1 MSGLKS
7 LVAST
12 MMGLALSIVASSAA
26 LAQTSAPA
34 QAIPVADF
42 FKLPAVRSPILSPS
56 GKKIAM
62 IVPAGNDRLGL
73 AVANIETPDKFVG
86 VAKFE
91 DADVG
96 SIHWVND
103 ERLVF
108 TAIDYQSPV
117 AEQRGSGLYAVNAD
131 GSDFL
136 WLIEQNGN
144 YRAVGIPA
152 TRPLSARHRL
162 LGVIDGAG
170 DDVIIERA
178 DYFDNVRV
186 ASASL
191 LRLNTKDLTVRPLNL
206 GEKPNGAQGWVL
218 DRQIRPRVAT
228 TYEEDGI
235 AAVHWRPEGSDDW
248 VKLFSFDVF
257 NPEAGNFTPLAID
270 FDGQLYVSSV
280 VKGANAEG
288 VSALYR
294 YDPAKKAIDPKPLI
308 SVKGFDFDGHFVFDR
323 STRTTLGVQFTSD
336 APGVVWFD
344 AGMKAAQEQIDKLLP
359 GTVNTIQCRNC
370 AKSNHLIVTA
380 MSDRQSPVHFLF
392 DRAAGK
398 LRLIGASR
406 PWLDSARMAEQ
417 DMVRIKARDGMEL
430 PVYVTKP
437 KGKGPWPAVV
447 MVHGGPFVRGHEWGF
462 HPEGQFLA
470 SRGYLV
476 IEVEFRGSR
485 GYGSKLFRAGWKQ
498 WGLAMQD
505 DITDATKWAIQQG
518 LADGRRIAIAGGSYG
533 GYATMMGLLKEPDL
547 YRAGINIVGVTDIA
561 LMYEVGWS
569 DFVGNDWMRFG
580 MPRMIGDPKKDE
592 AQLTA
597 TSPLKNAARIKQPV
611 LMAYGEQ
618 DLRVPLPHGTR
629 MRDALIAS
637 GNKQVEWVQYA
648 NEGHGFMLLKNNVDL
663 WSRVE
668 RFLAANLK

>member
-1 MSGLKS
+1 MSGLRT
-7 LVAST
+7 LVCSA
-12 MMGLALSIVASSAA
+12 LAALAMSIVATSEVHAQAA
-26 LAQTSAPA
+26 APA
-34 QAIPVADF
+34 SAIPVVDF
-42 FKLPAVRSPILSPS
+42 FKLPAVRSPMLSPS

-73 AVANIETPDKFVG
+73 GVASIDTPDKFVG
-86 VAKFE
+86 IAKFE

-96 SIHWVND
+96 SINWVND
-103 ERLVF
+103 DRLVF
-108 TAIDYQSPV
+108 TAIDYQAPV

-136 WLIEQNGN
+136 WLIEQNSK
-144 YRAVGIPA
+144 YRPVGVPA

-162 LGVIDGAG
+162 FGVIDGAG
-170 DDVIIERA
+170 DDVIVERL

-186 ASASL
+186 ASSTL
-191 LRLNTKDLTVRPLNL
+191 LRLNTRDLTVRPLNV
-206 GEKPNGAQGWVL
+206 GEKPSGAQGWVL

-228 TYEEDGI
+228 SYEENGI
-235 AAVHWRPEGSDDW
+235 AAVHWRPEGGDDW
-248 VKLFSFDVF
+248 VKLFTFDVF
-257 NPEAGNFTPLAID
+257 NPEAGTFTPVALD
-270 FDGQLYVSSV
+270 FDGQLFVSAV
-280 VKGANAEG
+280 VPGANPEG
-288 VSALYR
+288 TSALYK
-294 YDPAKKAIDPKPLI
+294 YDPVKKAIDAKPLV
-308 SVKGFDFDGHFVFDR
+308 SVKGFDFDGQFVFDR
-323 STRTTLGVQFTSD
+323 TTRTTLGVQFTSD
-336 APGVVWFD
+336 APGTVWFD
-344 AGMKAAQEQIDKLLP
+344 AGLKSAQDQIDKLLP
-359 GTVNTIQCRNC
+359 GTVNIIQCRNC
-370 AKSNHLIVTA
+370 AKSTHLIVTA
-380 MSDRQSPVHFLF
+380 MSDRQSPVYFLF
-392 DRAAGK
+392 DRGAGK
-398 LRLIGASR
+398 LRLVGASR

-437 KGKGPWPAVV
+437 KGKGPWPTVV

-462 HPEGQFLA
+462 HPDNQFLA

-476 IEVEFRGSR
+476 VEVEFRGSR

-498 WGLAMQD
+498 WGLTMQD
-505 DITDATKWAIQQG
+505 DVTDATKWAVQQG
-518 LADGRRIAIAGGSYG
+518 LADAKRMAIAGGSYG
-533 GYATMMGLLKEPDL
+533 GYAAMMGLLKEPEL
-547 YRAGINIVGVTDIA
+547 YRAGINLVGVTDIA

-569 DFVGNDWMRFG
+569 DFIGDDWMRFG

-629 MRDALIAS
+629 MRDALIQS
-637 GNKQVEWVQYA
+637 GNRQVEWIQYA

-663 WSRVE
+663 WSRIE
-668 RFLAANLK
+668 RFLGTHLK